1 MRALAA
7 LCLCLVACGSSP
19 PPPPPTPAPAVRTAV
34 MDSDVRR
41 MVLDLALDNAC
52 ALLKN
57 SFLPLQDPR
66 GVQGKAAGKE
76 PVIGRWWVQR
86 CQEKRAKNVMQ
97 LQLGGI
103 AWVWVDERRSGFRVS
118 QYLLFEV
125 SIDIQGELDLA
136 YDPKARIAS
145 VWFSPF
151 GSSRAKG
158 RSTGYVDAEA
168 DTLGAGLLDLVTL
181 GYADGVADETA
192 RKHADQE
199 LGKQTRSALMRGFT
213 LTYSIDRRQRDVL
226 LQTLSRGDE
235 PERPFAND
243 VPWLL
248 NEVWD
253 IHAWDFSVQV
263 AGPFHLEEHAVIDVR
278 VEEGSLPTFRATCFE
293 GVESWI
299 GPIAKGKTPEH
310 KGGRTARSAKE
321 TIDLALPACPS
332 WYLIAEAPEGSRFA
346 VRLRDRR

>member
-1 MRALAA
+1 
-7 LCLCLVACGSSP
+7 
-19 PPPPPTPAPAVRTAV
+19 
-34 MDSDVRR
+34 MDSDIRR

-52 ALLKN
+52 DLLEN
-57 SFLPLQDPR
+57 TFLPLQDPR

-86 CQEKRAKNVMQ
+86 CQEKRAKDVMQ
-97 LQLGGI
+97 IQLGGI

-151 GSSRAKG
+151 GTSRAKG
-158 RSTGYVDAEA
+158 RSTAYVDAEA
-168 DTLGAGLLDLVTL
+168 ETLGAGLLDLVTL

-192 RKHADQE
+192 REQADQE
-199 LGKQTRSALMRGFT
+199 LGKQTRAALMRGFT
-213 LTYSIDRRQRDVL
+213 LTYSVDRRQRDVL
-226 LQTLSRGDE
+226 LQTLARGEE

-253 IHAWDFSVQV
+253 IHAWDFSAQV
-263 AGPFHLEEHAVIDVR
+263 AGPFHLEEHAVIDVH
-278 VEEGSLPTFRATCFE
+278 VEEGSMPAFRATCFE
-293 GVESWI
+293 GVAGWI
-299 GPIAKGKTPEH
+299 GPIAQGKIPQP
-310 KGGRTARSAKE
+310 KGGRALRTARE
-321 TIDLALPACPS
+321 TLDLPLPACRS
-332 WYLIAEAPEGSRFA
+332 WYLIAEAPEGSRFSI
-346 VRLRDRR
+346 RLRDRR